1 MREIKEEVKEE
12 AKKEVKLGD
21 AELSQQEV
29 VQEEVE
35 KRLELNEESIKIWKS
50 QHGKVFRTIIGDE
63 VFIWRKLKR
72 KEYVSIMSTASEV
85 DTNTRIYERQEM
97 IVSNAIIFPYNINE
111 VIESDAGV
119 ATCLADEIILKS
131 GFEVISTEE
140 L

>member
-1 MREIKEEVKEE
+1 MREIKEEVK
-12 AKKEVKLGD
+12 KEVKLGD
-21 AELSQQEV
+21 VDLNQQEV
-29 VQEEVE
+29 IKEEAVAE
-35 KRLELNEESIKIWKS
+35 KRLELNEESIKIWKE
-50 QHGKVFRTIIGDE
+50 QYGKVFRTIIGDE

-72 KEYVSIMSTASEV
+72 KEYVSIMSTASEI

-111 VIESDAGV
+111 VMESDAGV